1 MKKPL
6 ILVVDDNDRYANNL
20 IEYLKTLGCETI
32 RAIDAAQGWSMYR
45 ANKNLL
51 KAVITDITMET
62 QTSGLWMIRNIHKDG
77 FPGIKVIATTGFDV
91 AGVMAIS
98 KYLLPWFA
106 GIEYMVPKVPLKA
119 GKVLLLPTKLG
130 SATFEEKLKGF

>member
-32 RAIDAAQGWSMYR
+32 RAVDAAQGWSMYR

-130 SATFEEKLKGF
+130 SATFEEKLKGL

>member
-130 SATFEEKLKGF
+130 SATFEEKLKGL

>member
-77 FPGIKVIATTGFDV
+77 FSGIKVIATTGFDV

-130 SATFEEKLKGF
+130 SATFEEKLKAL

>member
-32 RAIDAAQGWSMYR
+32 RAVDAAQGWSMYR